1 MYKSHR
7 RRFIR
12 ISWIKYSSI
21 KPLIVGHSFKRL
33 WYVTHLHWN
42 LKLNLKHRRVVKWF
56 RDAEI
61 VRFYT
66 ADKSIFSFGCFIW
79 GERKKGLGGTWELSR
94 RYKVFLLCLA
104 HMRRSWMSEN
114 HSFPSL
120 MRFWTL
126 NNSVTIA
133 QIEKLGQNTLPV
145 CFFLSYWKIFTECEG
160 RKHLDLSQ
168 WVQSE
173 SLFRIFSTFHTHGA
187 LSHVEAQLRTR
198 RWWVSGLKPIPFSH
212 NVTHLICELEAR
224 IVKTFHSFSI
234 SAKDYFWIYFLN

>member
-7 RRFIR
+7 GRFIR

-145 CFFLSYWKIFTECEG
+145 CFFFKLLKDFHRMRGKKTSGSVTMSSVREFVSDFQHFSHTWCAESCWSAAAYKTLMGFWSETYSLQSQCHTFDMWTG
-160 RKHLDLSQ
+160 RKN
-168 WVQSE
+168 
-173 SLFRIFSTFHTHGA
+173 R
-187 LSHVEAQLRTR
+187 
-198 RWWVSGLKPIPFSH
+198 
-212 NVTHLICELEAR
+212 
-224 IVKTFHSFSI
+224 
-234 SAKDYFWIYFLN
+234 